1 MIKNHCS
8 VEESVICSSLLDA
21 SEATMTVTVAY
32 YPNTALHY
40 QAAVLL
46 HRDQIL
52 CYHTLTEF
60 LGICTLFAYLFFSQ
74 LFSFTLFFSK
84 ILTFY
89 SLHFQN
95 MPVTEDISCLSVGAK
110 SPIYNTG
117 QSKDS

>member
-32 YPNTALHY
+32 YPDTELHY

-52 CYHTLTEF
+52 CYHT
-60 LGICTLFAYLFFSQ
+60 
-74 LFSFTLFFSK
+74 
-84 ILTFY
+84 
-89 SLHFQN
+89 
-95 MPVTEDISCLSVGAK
+95 
-110 SPIYNTG
+110 
-117 QSKDS
+117 